1 MPSLGIALVAL
12 QGLLTA
18 GVLATLS
25 VAPPPRGAMLLVSV
39 TGMPP
44 GEILQRTMPAGA
56 VPLSAGP
63 VASSM
68 VVRGERGAIMAA
80 ALPAG
85 ILVFD
90 AADSICGEEA

>member
-1 MPSLGIALVAL
+1 MPSHGIALAAL

-18 GVLATLS
+18 GVLVTVS
-25 VAPPPRGAMLLVSV
+25 VAPPPTGAMLLVSL

-44 GEILQRTMPAGA
+44 GEILQRTMPVGA

-63 VASSM
+63 VANSM

>member
-1 MPSLGIALVAL
+1 MPSLGIALAAL
-12 QGLLTA
+12 QGMLTA
-18 GVLATLS
+18 SVLVTLS
-25 VAPPPRGAMLLVSV
+25 VAPPPRGAMLLVSI

-44 GEILQRTMPAGA
+44 GEILRRTMPVGA